1 MEKYFK
7 ALNKHMKDVEK
18 LSKLQKKNKKNEG
31 KLAEARV
38 RLATKKD
45 VEFHGNIAQ
54 LIGKN
59 HSMGLDK
66 KSLAYLLRAIR
77 QHTRMSFESKINEAK
92 ILTLPNGI
100 KLKIDINGITLID
113 RRGKIKLDRAELQK
127 FGTAVKKH
135 MRIREDFAGSYPK
148 EMRKKFDGKR
158 RKQSEVL
165 GYTLTGTDDVK
176 TEIDD
181 ATIKEGKLNEVDF
194 SKIKLPSQ
202 VNRFLD
208 KFVQSMKDANLNRM
222 KRAAILY
229 KVIDAS
235 GMSVQQLMADI
246 QKIKKELK

>member
-1 MEKYFK
+1 MKQETKVR
-7 ALNKHMKDVEK
+7 ALI
-18 LSKLQKKNKKNEG
+18 KKMVREIMLG
-31 KLAEARV
+31 EARV

-92 ILTLPNGI
+92 VLTLPNGI

-113 RRGKIKLDRAELQK
+113 RRGKIKLDRKELQK

-135 MRIREDFAGSYPK
+135 MNIREGFAGAIK
-148 EMRKKFDGKR
+148 KGDRKSFDNMR

-165 GYTLTGTDDVK
+165 GYKLTGVDDIRAEIGNAYINLVVK
-176 TEIDD
+176 FH
-181 ATIKEGKLNEVDF
+181 KLFGKIVR
-194 SKIKLPSQ
+194 KL
-202 VNRFLD
+202 
-208 KFVQSMKDANLNRM
+208 
-222 KRAAILY
+222 I
-229 KVIDAS
+229 
-235 GMSVQQLMADI
+235 
-246 QKIKKELK
+246 